1 MVRRIVRLRIL
12 DPIRLA
18 NRAQGGLLFS
28 MKYITLLA
36 LLSISFVA
44 NADEYIVKYRSVKAM
59 ISIKKSSAGKILH
72 HHLAG
77 NLLKVRVSEKS
88 HLALIAQDENVE
100 LVVRNTQIQSE
111 KIETISNRPL
121 PPLWSLDKIRAK
133 LAWEK
138 AGTQGSKSVTVA
150 VIDTGVDATHPALV
164 NKVLPGYD
172 FFHNRAGALDEDDH
186 GTHCAGV
193 IAASPTAGNP
203 MSGISPVITILPVKF
218 MGPRGLGN
226 FYDAIRAVDYSIE
239 KKVDIITSSWGAQI
253 SDPAL
258 AQLLSEMVGRAD
270 AAGILFVA
278 SAGNLTRDNDVIPY
292 FPANAPFPGVIAVG
306 ATDAG
311 DKKIPM
317 SNFGLKVHIAAPGNE
332 IVSTIRKGKYKAL
345 SGTSMSAPLVAGL
358 AALMKS
364 VNPKLTAPEIRE
376 ILQETGEKADMDNAC
391 GCRIDALRA
400 VERSL
405 EIAAREN

>member
-1 MVRRIVRLRIL
+1 
-12 DPIRLA
+12 
-18 NRAQGGLLFS
+18 
-28 MKYITLLA
+28 MKSITFLA

-44 NADEYIVKYRSVKAM
+44 KADEYVVKYRSSKA
-59 ISIKKSSAGKILH
+59 ISSIKEFAAGKILH
-72 HHLAG
+72 HHPAG
-77 NLLKVRVSEKS
+77 HLLKVRISEKS
-88 HLALIAQDENVE
+88 QLALIAQDENVE
-100 LVVRNTQIQSE
+100 LVVPNTQIQAE
-111 KIETISNRPL
+111 KRDTISIRPL
-121 PPLWSLDKIRAK
+121 PPLWSLDKIRTK

-138 AGTQGSKSVTVA
+138 AGSQGSRSVTVA

-164 NKVLPGYD
+164 DKVLPGYD
-172 FFHNRAGALDEDDH
+172 FFHNREGALDEDDH

-193 IAASPTAGNP
+193 IGASPIAGNP
-203 MSGISPVITILPVKF
+203 MSGISPVISLLPLKF

-226 FYDAIRAVDYSIE
+226 FYDAIRAVDYAVE
-239 KKVDIITSSWGAQI
+239 KKVDIISASWGAQI

-292 FPANAPFPGVIAVG
+292 FPANAPYPGVIAVG

-317 SNFGLKVHIAAPGNE
+317 SNYGLKVHIAAPGNE
-332 IVSTIRKGKYKAL
+332 IVSTIRKGKYKAI
-345 SGTSMSAPLVAGL
+345 SGTSMAAPLVAGL

-405 EIAAREN
+405 ELTLRDN